1 MANKKHVALLKQGV
15 EAWNQ
20 LRRENPNARSN
31 LSRANLHK
39 ARLRDADLSD
49 MGLSHPRAR
58 ARVTHGGLL
67 VGAQ

>member
-15 EAWNQ
+15 ETWNQ

-31 LSRANLHK
+31 LSGANLHK